1 MNLNSIKVFQDLDV
15 EFTELPIRI
24 QNRMEEVDELVDEL
38 DDSDEPNEKLQ
49 EKIERLDNNI
59 VEMLNNFKAERE
71 SEAEEKSE
79 PTNQVE
85 RVDEKPLEAQALPV
99 VDTNSAVEDN
109 VSENANEEVAQKES
123 NPYFWFQP

>member
-1 MNLNSIKVFQDLDV
+1 MNLNSIKIFQDLDV
-15 EFTELPIRI
+15 EFSELPIRI

-79 PTNQVE
+79 PANEVE

-99 VDTNSAVEDN
+99 VDINSVVEDN

-123 NPYFWFQP
+123 NPYFWYQP

>member
-38 DDSDEPNEKLQ
+38 DESDEPNEKLQ

-85 RVDEKPLEAQALPV
+85 RVDEKPLEEQALPV